1 MFALQTTKMWRIKSA
16 ILVLLL
22 LFLVSPGH
30 AEISWIKGFYLDL
43 KDCAD
48 TLEESRQLIQEQR
61 AIIQNL
67 TQTTENQVGCF
78 SILKEPQLH
87 VSEGERLVLWAD
99 WMFPSIIFLSHKH
112 THMHTTETHMN
123 SVGFFECLS
132 LEKQNFLVFRNR
144 A

>member
-1 MFALQTTKMWRIKSA
+1 MFALQTAKMWRIKSA
-16 ILVLLL
+16 ILVWVL
-22 LFLVSPGH
+22 LVSPGH